1 MSLSQ
6 VLWSLTEH
14 KPLSPGC
21 LDSEQELENLLDQQ
35 IDLLDPNWLVIGR
48 QVKTSNGKFLDLLC
62 IDRNEN
68 LIVIELKKDL
78 TPREVTA
85 QVIEYA
91 SYMAEKEPQE
101 INQIFGDYS
110 AKYLHKQLSL
120 NDAYLKKFGAEL
132 DPEQLNTKVKMVIVA
147 TKMDDGTEHIL
158 RYLRKEYGVDINILF
173 FSIFKHNDDRLL
185 SRVWFEEDLDL
196 DDDASNTPQKWNDEF
211 YVSFGTDNIRSW
223 EDAVQYGFIS
233 AGGGAWYTKT
243 LNMLHAGD
251 RIWVNIPHNGYVGVG
266 EVIGD
271 SVLAYDAV
279 LDGQNMRDL
288 KLKGDY
294 FFTSKDSELKEY
306 VVPVKWIKTVPK
318 NQAVRELGF
327 FGNQNTVCRPT
338 TSKWNFTVD
347 RLKKLWNIK

>member
-14 KPLSPGC
+14 KPLSLSC
-21 LDSEQELENLLDQQ
+21 LESEEELENLLDQQ
-35 IDLLDPNWLVIGR
+35 INLLDSNWLVIGR

-68 LIVIELKKDL
+68 LIVVELKKDL

-85 QVIEYA
+85 QAIEYA

-101 INQIFGDYS
+101 INQIFDDY
-110 AKYLHKQLSL
+110 ATKYLHKQLSL
-120 NDAYLKKFGAEL
+120 NDAYLNKFGVEL

-147 TKMDDGTEHIL
+147 AKMDDGTEHIL

-173 FSIFKHNDDRLL
+173 FSIFEHNGDRLL

-196 DDDASNTPQKWNDEF
+196 DDDTSITPQKWNHEF
-211 YVSFGTDNIRSW
+211 YVSFGTNDVRSW
-223 EDAVQYGFIS
+223 EDARQYGFIS

-271 SVLAYDAV
+271 AVLARDAMFN
-279 LDGQNMRDL
+279 DQSMKDL
-288 KLKGDY
+288 KLKGNY
-294 FFTSKDSELKEY
+294 FYSPDDTEQSEY
-306 VVPVKWIKTVPK
+306 IVPVKWIKTFPE

-327 FGNQNTVCRPT
+327 FGNQNTVCRPS
-338 TSKWNFTVD
+338 TSKWSFTVD